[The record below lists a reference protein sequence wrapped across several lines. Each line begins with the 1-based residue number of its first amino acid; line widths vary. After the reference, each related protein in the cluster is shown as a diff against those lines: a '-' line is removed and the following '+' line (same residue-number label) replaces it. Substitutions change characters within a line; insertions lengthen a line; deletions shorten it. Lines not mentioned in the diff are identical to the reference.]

1 MTVVTNLLREKIM
14 VLGKRTLNWHE
25 RIKSS
30 VRGQEETGK
39 KNKNKKH
46 PVHKKYSKKDAS
58 IEERTEDTKLRRF
71 SRQVI

>member
-14 VLGKRTLNWHE
+14 VLGKRTANWHE

-39 KNKNKKH
+39 KTKTKITQYTRNTVRKMH
-46 PVHKKYSKKDAS
+46 QSKK
-58 IEERTEDTKLRRF
+58 EQRTPN
-71 SRQVI
+71 